1 MQRASGTKVV
11 INFLVSWTR
20 VLFKFH
26 IHFYCSKKLIK
37 RPNPKFPLYKKEI
50 QNIIEF

>member
-1 MQRASGTKVV
+1 MTQNKNYMQRASGTEVV

-26 IHFYCSKKLIK
+26 IHFIAQRS
-37 RPNPKFPLYKKEI
+37 
-50 QNIIEF
+50 